1 MLPSEYLGPGLQ
13 AFSRSSGSWPR
24 RSFPNRPPLARL
36 YTPAFPLFRRGIVY
50 APGAG
55 VLCELGT
62 GSACLALILTT
73 ESVGQADVCLK
84 ASMTGM
90 VAVWWR
96 QPALL
101 V

>member
-1 MLPSEYLGPGLQ
+1 M
-13 AFSRSSGSWPR
+13 
-24 RSFPNRPPLARL
+24 PP
-36 YTPAFPLFRRGIVY
+36 GIVY

-55 VLCELGT
+55 VLWAFGT

-90 VAVWWR
+90 VAV
-96 QPALL
+96 
-101 V
+101 